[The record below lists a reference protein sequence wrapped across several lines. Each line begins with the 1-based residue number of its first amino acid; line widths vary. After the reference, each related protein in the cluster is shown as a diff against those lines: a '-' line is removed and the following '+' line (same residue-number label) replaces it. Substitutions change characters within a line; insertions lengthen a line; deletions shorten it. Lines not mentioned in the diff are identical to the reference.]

1 MPNWLIY
8 AEEGNVPAL
17 QKRARFI
24 VLTAIALMVLLIVP
38 SFNDST
44 NIPKYSVLFFAAAL
58 GASVLSIPKFGLLD
72 KKNWKTWAPPVL
84 FLSIMLI
91 MALITDQKYTAFF
104 GNYGRNNGWIQ
115 YFGLTA
121 LFLLTAFSFNFVTLT
136 KLYNLLAVLG
146 VIVSFYGFLQ
156 YKGID
161 FLDYADTGLP
171 VIATLGNS
179 NFASSFMGFAA
190 IALLW
195 KITDIKS
202 MLLKVVLAITLI
214 GQTYVI
220 YVSQSSQGLFILL
233 IGALTFTG
241 IKFFTSTKKIGVTY
255 FSLFGVV
262 SFLGLL
268 GLFQIGPLTKFVYQA
283 STTYRGDYYRAA
295 WRMFKSHPFT
305 GVGIDRYGEYYRTY
319 RDVDAALR
327 LGPSSV
333 ANYAHNAFLQLL
345 ATGGIILFLAYLVM
359 IVFVALAAIK
369 GLKKFKGN
377 YKALFGALVSLWFA
391 FQVQAQVS
399 IDQITIAAIGWVLA
413 GAVVA
418 LGFNSEL
425 IADKGFQPNT
435 YAKKRRAPVANS
447 TLVAG
452 GLTVVLVIASFSWL
466 VPIWRAD
473 YNIRNAAKLSLSTK
487 VEAIRERISHAQF
500 AVETVPS
507 QVRYRI
513 FLIEGL
519 LAAND
524 LEAARLQISETLKLD
539 PVSYE
544 SVIYAAR
551 IYERAE
557 IINEAI
563 LTRIAATKLDSN
575 DTDNW
580 LQLGLDLASV
590 NDYEAIKKA
599 ISLVSPLSGKST
611 IADDL
616 KALLPATPTL

>member
-1 MPNWLIY
+1 
-8 AEEGNVPAL
+8 VPAL

-38 SFNDST
+38 AFNDST
-44 NIPKYSVLFFAAAL
+44 NIPKYSILFFAAAL
-58 GASVLSIPKFGLLD
+58 GASVLSIPKFGLFE
-72 KKNWKTWAPPVL
+72 KKNWKSWAPPIL
-84 FLSIMLI
+84 FLTIMLI

-104 GNYGRNNGWIQ
+104 GNYGRNNGWFQ
-115 YFGLTA
+115 YFGLSA
-121 LFLLTAFSFNFVTLT
+121 LFLLTAFSFNFATLT
-136 KLYNLLAVLG
+136 KFYNLLAILG
-146 VIVSFYGFLQ
+146 AVVAFYGFLQ
-156 YKGID
+156 FKGID

-195 KITDIKS
+195 KITDVKA
-202 MLLKVVLAITLI
+202 LWLKVILAVVLV

-233 IGALTFTG
+233 IGTLTFIG
-241 IKFFTSTKKIGVTY
+241 IKFFTSTKKIGIAY
-255 FSLFGVV
+255 FSAFGAA

-295 WRMFKSHPFT
+295 WGMFKSHPLT

-345 ATGGIILFLAYLVM
+345 STGGIILFLAYLVM
-359 IVFVALAAIK
+359 IVFVALAALK
-369 GLKKFKGN
+369 GLKKFTGN
-377 YKALFGALVSLWFA
+377 EKALFGALVSLWFA

-413 GAVVA
+413 GAVIA

-425 IADKGFQPNT
+425 IAEKAFQPNT
-435 YAKKRRAPVANS
+435 YAKKRRSAMANS

-452 GLTVVLVIASFSWL
+452 GLTIVLVITSFAWL

-473 YNIRNAAKLSLSTK
+473 YNIKNARMLQGDPGDFNFLAEKKKLALEAVSSAPGEIRYKIIAADVLVVAQELELARQQLRDALDTDPKSY
-487 VEAIRERISHAQF
+487 EAI
-500 AVETVPS
+500 
-507 QVRYRI
+507 
-513 FLIEGL
+513 G
-519 LAAND
+519 
-524 LEAARLQISETLKLD
+524 
-539 PVSYE
+539 
-544 SVIYAAR
+544 YAAQV
-551 IYERAE
+551 YERTE
-557 IINEAI
+557 LIDEAI
-563 LTRIAATKLDSN
+563 KIRIVATNMDPN

-580 LQLGLDLASV
+580 LQLGKMLARIGDYQAV
-590 NDYEAIKKA
+590 NKMVE
-599 ISLVSPLSGKST
+599 LVAPLAGKST
-611 IADDL
+611 IVNDL
-616 KALLPATPTL
+616 KALLPAAPTS

>member
-1 MPNWLIY
+1 
-8 AEEGNVPAL
+8 VPAL

-38 SFNDST
+38 TFNDST

-58 GASVLSIPKFGLLD
+58 GASVLSIPKFGLLE
-72 KKNWKTWAPPVL
+72 KKNWKTWAPPVF

-91 MALITDQKYTAFF
+91 MALITDLKYTAFF
-104 GNYGRNNGWIQ
+104 GNYGRNNGWFQ
-115 YFGLTA
+115 YLGLTA

-136 KLYNLLAVLG
+136 KLYNLLAALG
-146 VIVSFYGFLQ
+146 ILVAFYGYLQ
-156 YKGID
+156 YQGID

-202 MLLKVVLAITLI
+202 IALKVVLAII
-214 GQTYVI
+214 WVGQTYVI

-233 IGALTFTG
+233 IGGLTFIG
-241 IKFFTSTKKIGVTY
+241 IKYFTSTKKIGVTY
-255 FSLFGVV
+255 FSLFGAA

-295 WRMFKSHPFT
+295 WRMFKEHVIT
-305 GVGIDRYGEYYRTY
+305 GVGIDRYGEYYRTF

-359 IVFVALAAIK
+359 IVFVALAAVK

-377 YKALFGALVSLWFA
+377 DKALFGALVSLWFA

-425 IADKGFQPNT
+425 IADKAFQPNT
-435 YAKKRRAPVANS
+435 YAKKRRGPAANS

-452 GLTVVLVIASFSWL
+452 GLTLVLVITSFAWL

-473 YNIRNAAKLSLSTK
+473 YNIKVARILQGDPGDFNYLAEKKRVALSAVSSAPGEIRYKIIAADALVSSQELELARQQLKDALDMDPKSY
-487 VEAIRERISHAQF
+487 EAI
-500 AVETVPS
+500 
-507 QVRYRI
+507 
-513 FLIEGL
+513 G
-519 LAAND
+519 
-524 LEAARLQISETLKLD
+524 
-539 PVSYE
+539 
-544 SVIYAAR
+544 YAAQV
-551 IYERAE
+551 YERADL
-557 IINEAI
+557 IDEAI
-563 LTRIAATKLDSN
+563 KIRIVATNMDPN

-580 LQLGLDLASV
+580 LQLGKLLARVGDYQAV
-590 NDYEAIKKA
+590 NKVIE
-599 ISLVSPLSGKST
+599 LVAPLAGKST
-611 IADDL
+611 IANDL
-616 KALLPATPTL
+616 KALLPAVPTS

>member
-1 MPNWLIY
+1 M
-8 AEEGNVPAL
+8 PAL

-38 SFNDST
+38 AFNDST

-58 GASVLSIPKFGLLD
+58 GASILSIPKFGLLE

-84 FLSIMLI
+84 FLSIMMI
-91 MALITDQKYTAFF
+91 MALLTDLKYTAYF
-104 GNYGRNNGWIQ
+104 GNYGRNNGWFQ
-115 YFGLTA
+115 YLGLTV
-121 LFLLTAFSFNFVTLT
+121 LYLLTAFSFNFVTLT
-136 KLYNLLAVLG
+136 KLYDLLAALG
-146 VIVSFYGFLQ
+146 VIIAFYGFLQ
-156 YKGID
+156 YQGID

-195 KITDIKS
+195 KITYIKS
-202 MLLKVVLAITLI
+202 NALKVVLTIILV

-233 IGALTFTG
+233 IGGLTFIG

-255 FSLFGVV
+255 FSLFGAA

-295 WRMFKSHPFT
+295 WRMFKEHVFT
-305 GVGIDRYGEYYRTY
+305 GVGIDRYGEYYRTF

-345 ATGGIILFLAYLVM
+345 ATGGIFLFLAYLVL

-377 YKALFGALVSLWFA
+377 DKALFGALVSLWFA

-425 IADKGFQPNT
+425 IANKAFQPNI
-435 YAKKRRAPVANS
+435 YAKKRRGPAANS

-452 GLTVVLVIASFSWL
+452 GLTLVLIITTFTWL

-473 YNIRNAAKLSLSTK
+473 YNIKR
-487 VEAIRERISHAQF
+487 AQF
-500 AVETVPS
+500 
-507 QVRYRI
+507 
-513 FLIEGL
+513 L
-519 LAAND
+519 LSNLDKMA
-524 LEAARLQISETLKLD
+524 QISETKD
-539 PVSYE
+539 F
-544 SVIYAAR
+544 AAR
-551 IYERAE
+551 AVSLSPHEIEYKLIAADLLQSIQEYEPALQNLKDALKIDPKSYKVLGYSAQVYERA
-557 IINEAI
+557 NLLDGAI
-563 LTRIAATKLDSN
+563 KIRIVATQMDPN

-580 LQLGLDLASV
+580 LQLGKLLAMV
-590 NDYEAIKKA
+590 GDYQAINKA
-599 ISLVSPLSGKST
+599 IELVAPLAGKST
-611 IADDL
+611 IANDL
-616 KALLPATPTL
+616 SALLPPAPTS